1 MNTNIGAP
9 KMLMTVLICGS
20 LRMYLSPSF
29 ASCLH
34 LLSMTQ
40 EELDGT
46 QLTYTHLRTLSSL
59 LRSRQ
64 TYHRETIDANFSF
77 LKYLFDLLL
86 IT

>member
-34 LLSMTQ
+34 LLSVTQ
-40 EELDGT
+40 EKLDGT
-46 QLTYTHLRTLSSL
+46 QLTYTHLRTLSK
-59 LRSRQ
+59 Q
-64 TYHRETIDANFSF
+64 PPEKPANLSPRDNRCQFF
-77 LKYLFDLLL
+77 FFEIPL
-86 IT
+86 